1 VLWYIFSTS
10 RIENAGIGISDTIV
24 PIVFRAAGN
33 GMTEGKQS
41 TENFLK
47 IIANSAYKKR
57 VSNFKSN
64 IRIGS
69 RFGI

>member
-24 PIVFRAAGN
+24 PIVLRAAGN

-47 IIANSAYKKR
+47 LTANSLQKR